1 MSKKLKIDANEIVE
15 YITKYCDE
23 NTKIYMGADSER
35 YKKQGKWY
43 ADYTVAVVVHRN
55 GKNGGKVF
63 GEVSTEPVYD
73 LKANKPAL
81 RLMTEVRKLAEV
93 YLDLAPLLDEYPIEL
108 HIDINP
114 KEEEGSSC
122 VINEA
127 IGYIRGMCGLTPKA
141 KPDGFA
147 ATYTA
152 DRLKE
157 IMHLQ
162 KEAA

>member
-1 MSKKLKIDANEIVE
+1 MKINPEEIID
-15 YITKYCDE
+15 YITKYCDK
-23 NTKIYMGADSER
+23 NTRIYMGADSER
-35 YKKQGKWY
+35 YKKNGKWF
-43 ADYTVAVVVHRN
+43 ADYTVAVIVHKN

-73 LKANKPAL
+73 LKANKPAM
-81 RLMTEVRKLAEV
+81 RLMTEVYKLTAV

-114 KEEEGSSC
+114 KLDAGSSC

-127 IGYIRGMCGLTPKA
+127 VGYIRGMCGLEPKA

-157 IMHLQ
+157 IMSMQ